1 MYKFAK
7 LAPMALFCLYFGK
20 VLIQSPT
27 AIEASILGIL
37 AAFVSYLEYK
47 SNDKKL
53 EAVEK
58 SINDFKAD
66 LDFKQKE
73 IEGLKTTTTGLK
85 MASGMKSMTGTR

>member
-20 VLIQSPT
+20 VISHSPT
-27 AIEASILGIL
+27 SIEAGILGIL
-37 AAFVSYLEYK
+37 ATFVCYMEYK

-73 IEGLKTTTTGLK
+73 IEGLKSTTTGLK
-85 MASGMKSMTGTR
+85 MASGMKTMGNR